1 MDERLDAA
9 PVEDELLE
17 EDVERDDEAPGWW
30 EVRRTP
36 ALLFACGLPL
46 LVGFVGAHVLGRGLY
61 EFIGDCNYLFS
72 ALCGIAFSLR
82 SAWLTFERGTFDAS
96 TVVPAT
102 ALCAVLVGGYEQ
114 AAVAMFAF
122 HAGGLAMERLVPDA
136 LDEEG
141 KAPLPVLSGRPVLA
155 NTVAMVACA
164 VAIVVA
170 GPLVSHYALGMP
182 DVDVRDWF
190 LAGLT
195 PIVLMRPWAP
205 VRGRSWAAVL
215 VAIELAS
222 VALAVFHL
230 AGIGVAVLA
239 ETVLALVA
247 ARMPAPAEPD
257 EAEGADEGAD
267 EEVAE
272 RDGSEEEPASEDED
286 PDEPEPEDDESS
298 DESDSDDVEDGVDD
312 EGDELASEG
321 EEPEDA
327 EPEEAEDGEVADEP
341 GPEPEPEDENL
352 EGER

>member
-102 ALCAVLVGGYEQ
+102 ALCVVLVGGYEQ

-155 NTVAMVACA
+155 NTVAMAACA

-205 VRGRSWAAVL
+205 VRGRSWAAAL
-215 VAIELAS
+215 VAIEVAS
-222 VALAVFHL
+222 IALAVFHL

-239 ETVLALVA
+239 ETALALVA
-247 ARMPAPAEPD
+247 ARMPAPAEPEEAD
-257 EAEGADEGAD
+257 EAEGAEEAGAD
-267 EEVAE
+267 
-272 RDGSEEEPASEDED
+272 RDGSEEAETASEDEG
-286 PDEPEPEDDESS
+286 PDESESEDDEHP
-298 DESDSDDVEDGVDD
+298 DESETGAKD
-312 EGDELASEG
+312 G
-321 EEPEDA
+321 EEPDAEDA
-327 EPEEAEDGEVADEP
+327 EEPEAADE
-341 GPEPEPEDENL
+341 PEPEPEDGDS
-352 EGER
+352 GEDR

>member
-61 EFIGDCNYLFS
+61 EFIGDCNYLLS

-205 VRGRSWAAVL
+205 VRGRSWAAAL
-215 VAIELAS
+215 VAIEAAS
-222 VALAVFHL
+222 IALAVFHL

-247 ARMPAPAEPD
+247 ARMPAPAEPEEAD
-257 EAEGADEGAD
+257 EAEGAEEAGAD
-267 EEVAE
+267 
-272 RDGSEEEPASEDED
+272 RDGSEEAETASEDEG
-286 PDEPEPEDDESS
+286 PDESESEDDELP
-298 DESDSDDVEDGVDD
+298 DESETGAKD
-312 EGDELASEG
+312 G
-321 EEPEDA
+321 EEPDAEDA
-327 EPEEAEDGEVADEP
+327 EEPEAADE
-341 GPEPEPEDENL
+341 PEPEPEDGDS
-352 EGER
+352 GEDR

>member
-61 EFIGDCNYLFS
+61 EFIGDCNYLLS

-205 VRGRSWAAVL
+205 VRGRSWAAAL
-215 VAIELAS
+215 VAIEVAS
-222 VALAVFHL
+222 IALAVFHL

-247 ARMPAPAEPD
+247 ARMPAPAEPEEAD
-257 EAEGADEGAD
+257 EAEGADEAD
-267 EEVAE
+267 AD
-272 RDGSEEEPASEDED
+272 RDGSEEAEAASEDED
-286 PDEPEPEDDESS
+286 PGES
-298 DESDSDDVEDGVDD
+298 ESDDVEDGADD
-312 EGDELASEG
+312 EEEPATEDAEDDGDPYAEDA
-321 EEPEDA
+321 EEPEA
-327 EPEEAEDGEVADEP
+327 ADE
-341 GPEPEPEDENL
+341 PEPEPEDGDS
-352 EGER
+352 GEDR